1 MQQCQ
6 QMGFDLYQVQDWL
19 MTRGICEA
27 QQNIVIDQ
35 INNPGYQ
42 NVLRPQVMQVQPQ
55 MMQGM
60 PQQQPMQGMPV
71 NPMAQMMGQ
80 QMIG

>member
-35 INNPGYQ
+35 INNPGYE
-42 NVLRPQVMQVQPQ
+42 NVLRPQVMLVQPQ

-60 PQQQPMQGMPV
+60 PQQ
-71 NPMAQMMGQ
+71 
-80 QMIG
+80 

>member
-1 MQQCQ
+1 
-6 QMGFDLYQVQDWL
+6 

-35 INNPGYQ
+35 INNPQYM
-42 NVLRPQVMQVQPQ
+42 NVLRPAVMPAQPQ
-55 MMQGM
+55 MMVPGT
-60 PQQQPMQGMPV
+60 QQMQGMPV

>member
-1 MQQCQ
+1 
-6 QMGFDLYQVQDWL
+6 MGFDLYQVQDWL

-42 NVLRPQVMQVQPQ
+42 NVLRPQVMPVQPQ
-55 MMQGM
+55 MMQGV
-60 PQQQPMQGMPV
+60 PQQQPMQAMAV